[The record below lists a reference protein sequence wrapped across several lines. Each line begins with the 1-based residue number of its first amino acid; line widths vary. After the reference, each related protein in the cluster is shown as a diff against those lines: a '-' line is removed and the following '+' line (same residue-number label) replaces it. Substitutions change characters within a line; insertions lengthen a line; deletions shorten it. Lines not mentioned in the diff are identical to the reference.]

1 MSQSGW
7 YHVKAAE
14 CNRLALASTDAVTRD
29 RYIKDRDNWRDI
41 AARIDVAE
49 EAIKQRKEKKRKEK
63 KRKEKKRKEKKTISK
78 VVSVGGLFIFKPL
91 ASGMSAIG

>member
-49 EAIKQRKEKKRKEK
+49 EAIKQRKENDK
-63 KRKEKKRKEKKTISK
+63 
-78 VVSVGGLFIFKPL
+78 
-91 ASGMSAIG
+91 

>member
-7 YHVKAAE
+7 YHDKAAE

-29 RYIKDRDNWRDI
+29 SYIRDRNNWREI

-49 EAIKQRKEKKRKEK
+49 EAVRKRKA
-63 KRKEKKRKEKKTISK
+63 KE
-78 VVSVGGLFIFKPL
+78 
-91 ASGMSAIG
+91 